1 MQETKTPSTGN
12 LLGAKVYFDGSQ
24 WIAIPHTERPYRKRG
39 NKIRAKPNESE
50 AVAEFEQAFKKAKG
64 KRRKRKES
72 LVKEFAPMFQSEEQA
87 SEFVEEQFNRLSRN
101 RWERYKRMIR
111 RVYLQ
116 SWDYFVCRGT
126 KRKPKDNQWET
137 KRKPKGRFVIS
148 RQERTIPIKRQRKQ
162 RVIVHIQ
169 RNINLI

>member
-39 NKIRAKPNESE
+39 NKIRAKPNEDK
-50 AVAEFEQAFKKAKG
+50 AVAEFEQAFKKTKG

-111 RVYLQ
+111 RGYTNRWNYFCTYTYDSEKHTEETFRQ
-116 SWDYFVCRGT
+116 SLMVDGEIIGKISPEVIE
-126 KRKPKDNQWET
+126 KMPKAN
-137 KRKPKGRFVIS
+137 
-148 RQERTIPIKRQRKQ
+148 
-162 RVIVHIQ
+162 
-169 RNINLI
+169 

>member
-39 NKIRAKPNESE
+39 NKIRAKPNEDK
-50 AVAEFEQAFKKAKG
+50 AVAEFEQAFKKTKG

-111 RVYLQ
+111 RA
-116 SWDYFVCRGT
+116 
-126 KRKPKDNQWET
+126 
-137 KRKPKGRFVIS
+137 
-148 RQERTIPIKRQRKQ
+148 
-162 RVIVHIQ
+162 
-169 RNINLI
+169 